1 MDRVAKVKGILLSPG
16 ETWAQIRDEEI
27 SAGEIYL
34 SYAAVLAAIPAL
46 AHFIGIC
53 FVGISFLTVHFRAPI
68 LSGFGSAIA
77 SYVLTMITVYLMALI
92 INGLAPRFDSRR
104 DRLGALK
111 LAVFSATPSW
121 IAGVLLVIPVLSQI
135 AALFSLYSFYLLY
148 VGLPIVMETPRSKMS
163 AYLIIVVIIGII
175 FSVLISSLIALV
187 FPAGRMGVF

>member
-16 ETWAQIRDEEI
+16 ETWARIRDEEI

-53 FVGISFLTVHFRAPI
+53 FVGISFLTVRFRAPI

-77 SYVLTMITVYLMALI
+77 SYVLTLITVYLMALI

-187 FPAGRMGVF
+187 FPAGRMGVI